1 MPPVSTASS
10 GHPSGKITRKMF
22 LIFFSIAMIPI
33 VVIIAAAF
41 SYASEIIRGLSLAE
55 QQRLVVLLT
64 VLTLLIAGLVAMA
77 ARYFFR
83 PIDELVR
90 VIAAFIAGNWDNR
103 AEIRKKDE
111 IGMLSQ
117 LFNQL
122 ADELSET
129 RHLLQMRESDPEDG
143 RQPAAIQLAHLAISS
158 ETLDELLRGALD
170 LFIKYFACNYAA
182 IYLIERR
189 EPAGVSFAVLSHKA
203 GSLENEAP
211 DLAIRLR
218 EERINLDTTPTMD
231 WLVGRTIASRRPQV
245 GATQDDSGVFEAALP
260 IILRAPASEGRVVGV
275 VDLFTT
281 SRVKDSRL
289 GPFSIRA
296 VAEMQSLV
304 GILGLG
310 LANFIRTPGT
320 TATPA
325 TGKLSSFLPDL
336 ETVFSTS
343 RRMSQAESSEEI
355 LEAMVQALRTS
366 PFSSAVL
373 LRPDDVTVETNL
385 SKVPMRVVE
394 CRSNRSQPLVSPA
407 SADTIVSPRLDTVE
421 RFFAERH
428 GEMLLISD
436 VNQAATNLDRKPQW
450 QAMPAFTAGLEEPDP
465 PRELVLIARW
475 LGCRTAAFLPVL
487 RNSRLLA
494 ILLLG
499 STPDMPPLT
508 AKAELLEPYRDL
520 LNLAATGLE
529 RIQIGQNMQ
538 RQLVELET
546 FWQISQAISYGAN
559 FSSSGGEADIDS
571 LYVLIHRQV
580 ERAMGQL
587 SSFAIVLYDAE
598 SNLVHIPYMVEEEKR
613 LQVAPFE
620 LGPGFSS
627 EIIRTRQ
634 PLLMFTADEIDAK
647 TQELNAKQ
655 VGEAPKSWLGVPMLF
670 GGEVIGLIILQDV
683 KQEFRFNAQD
693 ERLLSMLATQVAVVV
708 RNAHLLET
716 TRRQARQEHL
726 VNEISDRIRRQVDV
740 ERILKTTTE
749 ELARALG
756 VQKATIRI
764 DPQVIGTGLATPE
777 STILP
782 GSNSAKPDESWEKPS
797 SASEQSAQMTE
808 EVAP

>member
-10 GHPSGKITRKMF
+10 GHPSGKIGRKMF

-41 SYASEIIRGLSLAE
+41 GYASVLIRELSLAE

-64 VLTLLIAGLVAMA
+64 VLTLFIAGMVAWA
-77 ARYFFR
+77 VRTFAR
-83 PIDELVR
+83 PISALVGVATELV
-90 VIAAFIAGNWDNR
+90 AGNWDHR
-103 AEIRKKDE
+103 AEIRKGDE

-122 ADELSET
+122 ADELGET
-129 RHLLQMRESDPEDG
+129 KHLLQLRESDLADG
-143 RQPAAIQLAHLAISS
+143 RQSAPIQLAQLAASS
-158 ETLDELLRGALD
+158 ETLDELLRGACD
-170 LFIKYFACNYAA
+170 LFLKYFACTYAA

-189 EPAGVSFAVLSHKA
+189 EPAGVSFAVLSQKA
-203 GSLENEAP
+203 GSLEIEAP
-211 DLAIRLR
+211 ELAARLQ

-245 GATQDDSGVFEAALP
+245 GPTQDDSGIFEAALP
-260 IILRAPASEGRVVGV
+260 IILRSPPGEGRVVGV
-275 VDLFTT
+275 VDLFTA

-310 LANFIRTPGT
+310 VANFIRTPGM
-320 TATPA
+320 ATVPA

-343 RRMSQAESSEEI
+343 RRISQAETSEEI

-373 LRPDDVTVETNL
+373 LRPDEATVEANL
-385 SKVPMRVVE
+385 SRVPMRVVE
-394 CRSNRSQPLVSPA
+394 CRSNRGQPLVSPA

-436 VNQAATNLDRKPQW
+436 VNQAATNVERKPQW
-450 QAMPAFTAGLEEPDP
+450 QTLPAFAAGLEEPDP
-465 PRELVLIARW
+465 PRELVLVARW

-487 RNSRLLA
+487 RNGRLLA
-494 ILLLG
+494 VLLLG
-499 STPDMPPLT
+499 STADMPPLT

-529 RIQIGQNMQ
+529 RIQVGQNVQ

-546 FWQISQAISYGAN
+546 FWQVSQAISFGAYS
-559 FSSSGGEADIDS
+559 SSSGGETDIDA
-571 LYVLIHRQV
+571 LYILIHRQV

-598 SNLVHIPYMVEEEKR
+598 SNLVRIPYIVEEEKR

-627 EIIRTRQ
+627 EIIRTRR

-683 KQEFRFNAQD
+683 KQEYRFNAQD

-716 TRRQARQEHL
+716 SRRQARQEHL

-756 VQKATIRI
+756 VPKATIRI
-764 DPQVIGTGLATPE
+764 DPRVIGTGAATQPSAISTGSSLAHPAE
-777 STILP
+777 SRERHPTEP
-782 GSNSAKPDESWEKPS
+782 
-797 SASEQSAQMTE
+797 EQSAHKTE
-808 EVAP
+808 EAVT